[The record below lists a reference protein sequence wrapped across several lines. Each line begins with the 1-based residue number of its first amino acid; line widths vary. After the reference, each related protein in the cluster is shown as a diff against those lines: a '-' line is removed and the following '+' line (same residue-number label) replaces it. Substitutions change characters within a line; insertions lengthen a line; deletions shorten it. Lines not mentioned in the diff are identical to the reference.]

1 MFKTSHRLPR
11 LASLVLATTCLCGLS
26 LPICAGPIVLQ
37 DGKAPADAMVDTSKL
52 VTLEHQD
59 TLPVDEL
66 INWDKSNAPPA
77 APQGRA
83 SSTTAAQATASS
95 PAKPAQA
102 VASAAT
108 AAANT
113 QPTVGDELRKS
124 IKEGV
129 RPVYD
134 QLLESGAIDAVH
146 DVKESLGLNKGQW
159 NDPAQADGQPKAA
172 NQWDTPETFQPP
184 KTAAQAQ
191 MDRELA
197 GMMREKLIDQ
207 ITPWVVGLVG
217 LYILGYLAKLLYGYM
232 RWKSARRMEQ
242 HIHRAKRHAAHS
254 QRSARSPAGTPTQQA
269 PLEPDKPV

>member
-26 LPICAGPIVLQ
+26 LPAGAGPVVLQ

-59 TLPVDEL
+59 TIPVDEL
-66 INWDKSNAPPA
+66 IHWDKPA
-77 APQGRA
+77 ATAPQGRA
-83 SSTTAAQATASS
+83 SSATAAQAAASS

-102 VASAAT
+102 AASAAT
-108 AAANT
+108 AASPQ
-113 QPTVGDELRKS
+113 QPTVGDELRKN
-124 IKEGV
+124 IKESV
-129 RPVYD
+129 RPVYE

-159 NDPAQADGQPKAA
+159 NDPAQASGQPKAT
-172 NQWDTPETFQPP
+172 NQWDTPEAFQPP
-184 KTAAQAQ
+184 RTAAQAQ

-207 ITPWVVGLVG
+207 ITPWVIGLVG
-217 LYILGYLAKLLYGYM
+217 LYILAYLTKLLYGYV
-232 RWKSARRMEQ
+232 RWKSARRVEQ
-242 HIHRAKRHAAHS
+242 RIHRAKRQAARS
-254 QRSARSPAGTPTQQA
+254 QRSARAPGSPPTHQA
-269 PLEPDKPV
+269 PLESDKPV

>member
-1 MFKTSHRLPR
+1 MFETTHHLPR
-11 LASLVLATTCLCGLS
+11 LASLVLAATCLYGLS
-26 LPICAGPIVLQ
+26 LPAGAGPIVLQ

-66 INWDKSNAPPA
+66 IQWDKPA
-77 APQGRA
+77 ATAPQGRA
-83 SSTTAAQATASS
+83 SSAAAAQAMASS

-102 VASAAT
+102 AASAAT
-108 AAANT
+108 AATAT
-113 QPTVGDELRKS
+113 QPTAGDELRKS

-129 RPVYD
+129 RPVYE

-159 NDPAQADGQPKAA
+159 SDPAQADGQPKAA
-172 NQWDTPETFQPP
+172 NPWDTPGANQPP
-184 KTAAQAQ
+184 RTAAQAQ

-207 ITPWVVGLVG
+207 ITPWVIGLVV
-217 LYILGYLAKLLYGYM
+217 LYIVAYLAKLLYGYI
-232 RWKSARRMEQ
+232 RWRSARRVEQ
-242 HIHRAKRHAAHS
+242 RIHRAKRHAAHN
-254 QRSARSPAGTPTQQA
+254 QRSTHRPAGTPTQQA